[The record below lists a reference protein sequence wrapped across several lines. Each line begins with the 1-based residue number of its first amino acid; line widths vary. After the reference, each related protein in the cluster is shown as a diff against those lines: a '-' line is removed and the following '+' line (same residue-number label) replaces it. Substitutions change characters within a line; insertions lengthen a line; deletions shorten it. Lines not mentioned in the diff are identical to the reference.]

1 MQASAILGSR
11 FRNLLAL
18 TRPADL
24 SLAVAKVKTFES
36 AVDVMIAVGMPI
48 NGHPCTEP
56 DVRIPASGFVRI
68 TGWLRSELP

>member
-36 AVDVMIAVGMPI
+36 AVDVMIAVDTVLVVQP
-48 NGHPCTEP
+48 
-56 DVRIPASGFVRI
+56 
-68 TGWLRSELP
+68 